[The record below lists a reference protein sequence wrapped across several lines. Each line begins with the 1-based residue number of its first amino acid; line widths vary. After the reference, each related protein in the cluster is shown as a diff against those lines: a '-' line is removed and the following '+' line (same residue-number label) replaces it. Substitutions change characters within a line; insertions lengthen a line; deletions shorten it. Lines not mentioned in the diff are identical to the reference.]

1 MSISASQAFHAHCF
15 ACGAD
20 TSDGLHLTFRREEN
34 RTIGICRPGDRF
46 RSYDDR
52 VHGGILGTI
61 LDSAMV
67 HALCDEGFVDPVT
80 VRLDIRFR
88 RLVTPG
94 SLLIVSASI
103 DKRRADMVWLE
114 ATLTTNGVEC
124 ASAVGIF
131 RVGMPVSGK

>member
-1 MSISASQAFHAHCF
+1 MPDSRSSEFHARCF

-20 TSDGLHLTFRREEN
+20 NSDGLHLTFRREG
-34 RTIGICRPGDRF
+34 RKSIGLCRPGDRF

-61 LDSAMV
+61 LDAAMV
-67 HALCDEGFVDPVT
+67 HALRDEGLVDPVT

-88 RLVTPG
+88 HAVAPG
-94 SLLIVSASI
+94 SLVIVAASM
-103 DKRRADMVWLE
+103 DRRRANMVWLG
-114 ATLTTNGVEC
+114 ASLTSQGVEC

-131 RVGMPVSGK
+131 RVGMPVSAT